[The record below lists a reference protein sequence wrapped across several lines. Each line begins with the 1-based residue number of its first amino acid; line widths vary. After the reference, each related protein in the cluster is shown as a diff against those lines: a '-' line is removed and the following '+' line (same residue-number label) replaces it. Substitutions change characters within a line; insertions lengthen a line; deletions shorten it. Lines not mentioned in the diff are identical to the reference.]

1 MWEEIQSDGVL
12 TEGGFASLFQ
22 LGPYL
27 ANLGGVFEKLEKLP
41 VEERAPR

>member
-1 MWEEIQSDGVL
+1 VWAEIAGSDVL
-12 TEGGFASLFQ
+12 TESEFASLFQ

-41 VEERAPR
+41 VEEPSIR